1 MGCGC
6 IGPTKDK
13 YSIENILNDKYEES
27 KEITSIYPLTDYV
40 KKVFFLINKIRTS
53 PSDFIQAVEQAEKCI
68 KEINGRKVFEGNGIR
83 VSLNEGKT
91 MFKDCAEYLKNLQ
104 PMEELNFC
112 DDIVLECPTEE
123 KKIKDMN
130 IFKEK
135 VLEKKDKFGIMAYF
149 KDSIR
154 IPEISVLLMLVDDS
168 VKNPRKK
175 RETLLNPKFKYIGI
189 SASDVNVN
197 QEENGEKK
205 KEENNVNN
213 NINENNN
220 ANNDNNANVN
230 NANNN
235 ANNEINNGN
244 KVENQ
249 GENNNN
255 ENNKNTELKDINK
268 MIRSEMKQKPFCA
281 YFTLK

>member
-1 MGCGC
+1 
-6 IGPTKDK
+6 
-13 YSIENILNDKYEES
+13 
-27 KEITSIYPLTDYV
+27 
-40 KKVFFLINKIRTS
+40 
-53 PSDFIQAVEQAEKCI
+53 
-68 KEINGRKVFEGNGIR
+68 
-83 VSLNEGKT
+83 
-91 MFKDCAEYLKNLQ
+91 
-104 PMEELNFC
+104 
-112 DDIVLECPTEE
+112 
-123 KKIKDMN
+123 MN

-205 KEENNVNN
+205 KEENNINN
-213 NINENNN
+213 NNENNVNNDIN
-220 ANNDNNANVN
+220 ANPN

-235 ANNEINNGN
+235 DNNEINKGN

>member
-27 KEITSIYPLTDYV
+27 KEITSIYPLSDYV

-53 PSDFIQAVEQAEKCI
+53 PSDFIQAIEQAEKCI
-68 KEINGRKVFEGNGIR
+68 KEVNGRKIFEGNGIK

-91 MFKDCAEYLKNLQ
+91 MFKDCADYLKTLQ

-123 KKIKDMN
+123 KKIKDIN

-135 VLEKKDKFGIMAYF
+135 VLEKKDKYGIVGYF

-189 SASDVNVN
+189 SASDININ

-205 KEENNVNN
+205 KDEN
-213 NINENNN
+213 NINNKN
-220 ANNDNNANVN
+220 
-230 NANNN
+230 
-235 ANNEINNGN
+235 NNGN
-244 KVENQ
+244 IAENQ
-249 GENNNN
+249 GENNN
-255 ENNKNTELKDINK
+255 ENNKNTEMKDINK

>member
-27 KEITSIYPLTDYV
+27 KEITSIYPLTEYV

-53 PSDFIQAVEQAEKCI
+53 PSDFIQAIEQAEKCI
-68 KEINGRKVFEGNGIR
+68 KEINGRKVFEGNGLR

-135 VLEKKDKFGIMAYF
+135 VLEKKDKFGIVAYF

-189 SASDVNVN
+189 SASDVNIN
-197 QEENGEKK
+197 QEENVEKK
-205 KEENNVNN
+205 KEENNIN
-213 NINENNN
+213 NENNV
-220 ANNDNNANVN
+220 NNDNNV
-230 NANNN
+230 N
-235 ANNEINNGN
+235 ANNEI
-244 KVENQ
+244 K
-249 GENNNN
+249 NNNDN
-255 ENNKNTELKDINK
+255 NNKNTELKDINK

>member
-13 YSIENILNDKYEES
+13 YSIENILNEKYEES

-53 PSDFIQAVEQAEKCI
+53 PSEFVKAIEQAEKCI
-68 KEINGRKVFEGNGIR
+68 KEIDGRKVFDGNGIK

-91 MFKDCAEYLKNLQ
+91 MFKDCEEYLKTLS

-112 DDIVLECPTEE
+112 DDIVLESPTEE
-123 KKIKDMN
+123 KKIKDIN

-135 VLEKKDKFGIMAYF
+135 VLEKKDKFGISAYF

-154 IPEISVLLMLVDDS
+154 IPEISVLLMLVDDAI
-168 VKNPRKK
+168 KNPRKK
-175 RETLLNPKFKYIGI
+175 REALLNPKFKYIGI
-189 SASDVNVN
+189 SASDVNIS
-197 QEENGEKK
+197 QEEKDKK
-205 KEENNVNN
+205 KEEDNGN
-213 NINENNN
+213 NINNENNN
-220 ANNDNNANVN
+220 NQNNQV
-230 NANNN
+230 
-235 ANNEINNGN
+235 
-244 KVENQ
+244 
-249 GENNNN
+249 NN
-255 ENNKNTELKDINK
+255 ENNQANNGNNTENKKENDENNKSTEVKDINK

>member
-6 IGPTKDK
+6 VGPTKDK
-13 YSIENILNDKYEES
+13 YSIENILNDKYTES

-40 KKVFFLINKIRTS
+40 KKVFHIINKIRKS
-53 PSDFIQAVEQAEKCI
+53 PSKFAQVIEQAEIFI
-68 KEINGRKVFEGNGIR
+68 KEINGRKIFEGSGIK
-83 VSLNEGKT
+83 VSLNEGKS
-91 MFKDCAEYLKNLQ
+91 MFKDCEDYLKSIE

-112 DDIVLECPTEE
+112 DDIVLECPTDE

-135 VLEKKDKFGIMAYF
+135 VLEKKEKTGIIMYF

-175 RETLLNPKFKYIGI
+175 REAILNRNFKYIGI
-189 SASDVNVN
+189 SSSDININ
-197 QEENGEKK
+197 HEENGERK
-205 KEENNVNN
+205 KEENNENN
-213 NINENNN
+213 NNGNNGENLDDNN
-220 ANNDNNANVN
+220 ANNK
-230 NANNN
+230 
-235 ANNEINNGN
+235 NG
-244 KVENQ
+244 E
-249 GENNNN
+249 ENN
-255 ENNKNTELKDINK
+255 INK
-268 MIRSEMKQKPFCA
+268 IIKKEVKQKPFCA